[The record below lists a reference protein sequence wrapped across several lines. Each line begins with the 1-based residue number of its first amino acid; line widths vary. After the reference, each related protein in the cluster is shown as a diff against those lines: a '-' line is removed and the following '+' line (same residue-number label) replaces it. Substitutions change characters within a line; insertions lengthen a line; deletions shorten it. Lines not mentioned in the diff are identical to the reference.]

1 MGGVGGQ
8 DQRALRQVELQAPLG
23 RFRQESLQGGGDDG
37 KFLRQEAVIQ
47 EEGVH
52 VQAGAVHGEVA
63 EAGNHGVQGRSEEQ
77 GPQGI
82 ALLDPG
88 GRPEAVVAEL
98 EHSGDVNATEKEMIQ
113 QRADVIHSVTLCEI
127 RQFHTARRQ
136 DFKQYMQRYLQA
148 QMDFHM
154 KLVADFEKA
163 RKQFDDLPF

>member
-1 MGGVGGQ
+1 MRTQ
-8 DQRALRQVELQAPLG
+8 
-23 RFRQESLQGGGDDG
+23 FGDPVSAS
-37 KFLRQEAVIQ
+37 K
-47 EEGVH
+47 
-52 VQAGAVHGEVA
+52 
-63 EAGNHGVQGRSEEQ
+63 EAGKK
-77 GPQGI
+77 
-82 ALLDPG
+82 
-88 GRPEAVVAEL
+88 VAEL